1 MRIINSRVREKA
13 EKDEEDRKSVGS
25 REMVAR
31 IIRRSR
37 SEKRRRTGKDRE
49 KRKAESNQKAEI
61 SEKIIYGFQTNLI

>member
-1 MRIINSRVREKA
+1 MRIINIRVREKA
-13 EKDEEDRKSVGS
+13 EEDRKSVGS

-37 SEKRRRTGKDRE
+37 SEKRRRTGKDLE